1 MIYLKRLFFR
11 LIGMTPAK
19 MEMVQ
24 YWKRNA
30 SVQAKVMKKNGVL
43 VMQMEGEK
51 HIFPG
56 FPRGYLLFGKLS
68 KLKHEL
74 KNQIF
79 NESWALLEKGES
91 PVEHVKKVA
100 LPNVLALLENT
111 KYDRVPEYRM
121 VPAVREIHRAW
132 TKVIPGTVSLQVRD
146 LLTFIFQEDD
156 SYRFRIQWVVSYFN
170 PNGILNRFRNPV
182 LLFEKAFEMLENAEV
197 IGDMKERVRLWRR
210 VLVALLNDP
219 ENRKAFTALCREIDW
234 SKVKLSKA
242 DKFFF
247 RGKYFKV
254 DLDLFDY

>member
-19 MEMVQ
+19 MPMVQ

-30 SVQAKVMKKNGVL
+30 SVQAKVTKKDGVIIMK
-43 VMQMEGEK
+43 MEGERYD
-51 HIFPG
+51 FPG

-91 PVEHVKKVA
+91 PVAHVKNIA
-100 LPNVLALLENT
+100 LPNVLSLLEGT

-132 TKVIPGTVSLQVRD
+132 EKAAPGHISLQVRD
-146 LLTFIFQEDD
+146 LITFILQEDD
-156 SYRFRIQWVVSYFN
+156 SYRFRIQWIVPFFN
-170 PNGILNRFRNPV
+170 PNGFLNRFKDPIV
-182 LLFEKAFEMLENAEV
+182 LFEKSFEMLENAEV

-210 VLVALLNDP
+210 VLVAILNDP
-219 ENRKAFTALCREIDW
+219 SNRKAFTAICREINW
-234 SKVKLSKA
+234 NKVKLSKA

-254 DLDLFDY
+254 DLDKFDY